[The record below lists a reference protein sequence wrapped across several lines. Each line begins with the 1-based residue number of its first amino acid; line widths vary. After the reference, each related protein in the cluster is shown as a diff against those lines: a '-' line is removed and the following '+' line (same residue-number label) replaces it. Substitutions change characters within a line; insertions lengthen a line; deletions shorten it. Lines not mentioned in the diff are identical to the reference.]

1 MAFPLQFLLEQ
12 ALRYT
17 LMPKDK
23 KKHSK
28 KKDELSDDL
37 LDMAALSLKKFRKV
51 SKQIGKL
58 STGQKLVGG
67 VALLAAGL
75 TYLAKQQA
83 EAPAAAPDDE
93 AAASATLAELRPKRK
108 KGGPATPE

>member
-1 MAFPLQFLLEQ
+1 MAFPLQFLLTQ

-51 SKQIGKL
+51 TKEISKL

-67 VALLAAGL
+67 IALVAAGL
-75 TYLAKQQA
+75 TYLAQQQTDGLTA
-83 EAPAAAPDDE
+83 SAPAEDDT
-93 AAASATLAELRPKRK
+93 SATLLEPKHKRK
-108 KGGPATPE
+108 KASSSDSE